1 MSPDIADK
9 RRAFAALHQS
19 GCFVIPNPWDAGS
32 ARYLQSLGF
41 QALATTSAGFA
52 WSHARADN
60 GITRDMALAHLH
72 EMVAAVDLP
81 INADFENGFAPDAAG
96 VAENVRL
103 AVATGVAGLSI
114 EDSTGDAA
122 RPLFT
127 LDEAVERLR
136 AARGAIDRAGGGVM
150 LVGRAECFLVGRP
163 DLAETIARL
172 QAYAN
177 AGADC
182 LYAPGV
188 TTREQIV
195 ALVEAV
201 APKPLNLLV
210 GSASELT
217 VADIA
222 ALGVR
227 RISVGG
233 ALARSAWGGF
243 MRSARMLAQQG
254 RFDGF
259 ADAASGKDLNALF
272 SEPGAG
278 ASWRNDRRR
287 PPCPCRARHCWT
299 CPPRSAQALAAGRAV
314 VALESTI
321 ISHGM
326 PYPQNVATALQ
337 VEGEVRAHGAVPAT
351 MAVVDGRLKAGLSRA
366 EIEGLGRAGPQRA
379 QAQPARPA
387 AGRGGG
393 PDRRHH
399 RGGDDDHRGAGG
411 HPGVCHRRHRRGAPG
426 RGRELRHLG
435 RSAGAGAHAGGGGL
449 RGREVD
455 PGHSP
460 HAGGAG
466 DPRRAG
472 GGLWHR
478 PAAGL
483 LRARQRLWRR
493 RAAGHAGADRPR
505 AAGPVGDGP
514 ARRHGDRQ
522 PGARGACAA
531 ARDDRCG
538 HRERRWRMRRC
549 RASPARPSRPSCWR
563 G

>member
-1 MSPDIADK
+1 MSPDIANK

-41 QALATTSAGFA
+41 KALATTSAGFA

-72 EMVAAVDLP
+72 EMVAAVDVP

-127 LDEAVERLR
+127 LDEAVQRLR
-136 AARGAIDRAGGGVM
+136 AARSAIDRAGGGVM

-163 DLAETIARL
+163 DLAETLARL

-243 MRSARMLAQQG
+243 MRSAQLLAQQG

-278 ASWRNDRRR
+278 S
-287 PPCPCRARHCWT
+287 
-299 CPPRSAQALAAGRAV
+299 S
-314 VALESTI
+314 
-321 ISHGM
+321 
-326 PYPQNVATALQ
+326 
-337 VEGEVRAHGAVPAT
+337 
-351 MAVVDGRLKAGLSRA
+351 
-366 EIEGLGRAGPQRA
+366 
-379 QAQPARPA
+379 
-387 AGRGGG
+387 
-393 PDRRHH
+393 
-399 RGGDDDHRGAGG
+399 
-411 HPGVCHRRHRRGAPG
+411 
-426 RGRELRHLG
+426 
-435 RSAGAGAHAGGGGL
+435 
-449 RGREVD
+449 
-455 PGHSP
+455 
-460 HAGGAG
+460 
-466 DPRRAG
+466 
-472 GGLWHR
+472 
-478 PAAGL
+478 
-483 LRARQRLWRR
+483 
-493 RAAGHAGADRPR
+493 
-505 AAGPVGDGP
+505 
-514 ARRHGDRQ
+514 
-522 PGARGACAA
+522 
-531 ARDDRCG
+531 
-538 HRERRWRMRRC
+538 
-549 RASPARPSRPSCWR
+549 
-563 G
+563 